1 MQNTEI
7 YILMLNICYIMLYM
21 TTTGKF
27 EKENRKKQNI
37 KQATQSISQRN
48 VSSTPKG
55 LQLARPLS

>member
-1 MQNTEI
+1 
-7 YILMLNICYIMLYM
+7 M